1 MNSNLPQSPA
11 SPTFTAPDS
20 PSKLRFA
27 GGVAAFLIVVAA
39 VAGLVPR
46 WLHRKELG
54 TLTRDLAVSVVAVVS
69 PGPGP
74 ASEGLAL
81 PAEIKPLL
89 DAPIFARANGYL
101 KRYLVD
107 IGAEVKEGELLAEI
121 DTPELDQELAQARA
135 QVAQAE
141 AGVNLAKVTAV
152 RWADLVKTTSVSQ
165 QEAAEKQSDLDLKNA
180 TLEAAKANVHRL
192 EDLRSFGR
200 VTAPFA
206 GTITVRNVDVGQLVS
221 ATGNRELFRLAQ
233 TGTLRVYVRVP
244 QMVARGIAPGQTAEV
259 TIPELPGRVFSAKVV
274 RTSGAMS
281 ADSRTLLT
289 ELELD
294 NSKKEILAG
303 SYAQVRFQES
313 KSAPALTLPANT
325 LLFRAEGPQVGIVD
339 RNGQVELRKITL
351 GRDFG
356 STVEILEGVTPADQV
371 ILNPS
376 DSLVSGVVVR
386 VTGAPNAPVAPGAS
400 AASH

>member
-1 MNSNLPQSPA
+1 
-11 SPTFTAPDS
+11 
-20 PSKLRFA
+20 
-27 GGVAAFLIVVAA
+27 
-39 VAGLVPR
+39 
-46 WLHRKELG
+46 
-54 TLTRDLAVSVVAVVS
+54 
-69 PGPGP
+69 
-74 ASEGLAL
+74 L
-81 PAEIKPLL
+81 PAEIRPLL

-386 VTGAPNAPVAPGAS
+386 VAGAPNAPVPPGAS